1 MADRSIGQRSIS
13 VLGRVRGDVIL
24 DVLFLLRLILAMI
37 VNPRLALTG
46 PDVLVFPATVHHGVK
61 SILVRPITD
70 HPDATVR
77 FLHAVL
83 AGHAAPC
90 KQKTQNGQKRWD
102 RSFNFYLL
110 LYRKDRVVNVS
121 AFLLILIN
129 FGNFSD
135 PDGLSRRSWVNK
147 ASRVKR
153 HRATAYSKLLFSL
166 SKPVESNLYNDDQ
179 FIIARIKFH

>member
-1 MADRSIGQRSIS
+1 MADRSIEQRSIS

-24 DVLFLLRLILAMI
+24 DVLFLLRLILAI

-90 KQKTQNGQKRWD
+90 KTENTEWTETI
-102 RSFNFYLL
+102 RSIFFDLYLL
-110 LYRKDRVVNVS
+110 LCRKDRVVDVP
-121 AFLLILIN
+121 ALLLIIFVISAMDYFEDL
-129 FGNFSD
+129 
-135 PDGLSRRSWVNK
+135 
-147 ASRVKR
+147 
-153 HRATAYSKLLFSL
+153 
-166 SKPVESNLYNDDQ
+166 E
-179 FIIARIKFH
+179 